1 MDDDLLLACIDDNP
15 YYDDL
20 LEAYDELVAYVDE

>member
-1 MDDDLLLACIDDNP
+1 MDDDLLLACVDDNP

-20 LEAYDELVAYVDE
+20 IEAYEELMEE